1 MSGVFYIQISV
12 EREILFKQMA
22 NKPLSP
28 QLLSKFNNIANYRT
42 VYVNPFMCLL
52 HIFNVTSQRDL
63 WNCWAMA
70 AKLHPDHIP
79 SLGIVLRLNLLGFL
93 LAIQSKANIKC
104 YSCNLEVILGEAEM
118 HSEALFAWSKVM
130 SCATFI
136 PKGQKEE
143 GEDSCSW

>member
-42 VYVNPFMCLL
+42 MYINPFMCLL

-63 WNCWAMA
+63 WME
-70 AKLHPDHIP
+70 
-79 SLGIVLRLNLLGFL
+79 LLGNG
-93 LAIQSKANIKC
+93 S
-104 YSCNLEVILGEAEM
+104 
-118 HSEALFAWSKVM
+118 
-130 SCATFI
+130 
-136 PKGQKEE
+136 
-143 GEDSCSW
+143 